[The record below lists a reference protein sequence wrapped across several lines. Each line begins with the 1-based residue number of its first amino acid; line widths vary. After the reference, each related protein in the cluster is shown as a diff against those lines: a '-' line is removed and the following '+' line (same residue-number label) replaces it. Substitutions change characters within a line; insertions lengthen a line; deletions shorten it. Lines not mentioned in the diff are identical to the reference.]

1 MINVF
6 RTVLG
11 SHYLMLGIV
20 RLFAIY
26 VMESPL
32 KISNAEGPTPKIVEI
47 IIIIF
52 KEVKIV
58 QESWWFLSRNL

>member
-11 SHYLMLGIV
+11 SHYLMLDIV

-26 VMESPL
+26 VMEGPL